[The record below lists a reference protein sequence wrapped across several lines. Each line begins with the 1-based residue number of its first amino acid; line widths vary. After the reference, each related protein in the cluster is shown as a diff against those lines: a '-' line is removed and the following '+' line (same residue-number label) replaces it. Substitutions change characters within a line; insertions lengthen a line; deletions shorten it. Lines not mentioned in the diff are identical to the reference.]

1 MKFNLTNSNRK
12 FSIVLGLILRIFK
25 ILEIRHGRV
34 CIRGVRKVIF
44 SENFANVLNERPP
57 SDRRLIQNEI
67 GQIFTFH

>member
-1 MKFNLTNSNRK
+1 MKFNFTNSNRK

-25 ILEIRHGRV
+25 ILEIRHV